1 MPARRLAVATA
12 VLALAAVTA
21 MPSYA
26 DPGHGKSKDK
36 GHGNAFGHDKRDTV
50 VILDPCT
57 GDPSQVQT
65 LKYAVKGQ
73 TALALYALPA
83 GKPKG
88 IVVFDHG
95 YSHTMY
101 SWSKHLSRIATTLG
115 VIAIAPDYRGQVDSP
130 GAKPGDLPSSR
141 GWQVAE
147 GAEDSIAAVQLF
159 DGACGHQG
167 TNVVYGV
174 SMGGN
179 TSGLVVASKP
189 KDARGKPLFDYWV
202 NVEGATNVSETY
214 QGARALAGANT
225 FAKNAAED
233 IEKEMGGS
241 FEAKSSVYL
250 ERTVNNRT
258 QDIVASGIKGV
269 VMAHGIVDG
278 LVTHDES
285 RQLQTLL
292 RSQGLPVDMWSA
304 FTHSATS
311 ESGTT
316 LDGYLPGHESP
327 FAGHASETSVTQDVG
342 LAGFAALAGL
352 YKGLTPTCRETL
364 FDGKSGITQSTKIGC

>member
-1 MPARRLAVATA
+1 VSVRRTALSAAAVG
-12 VLALAAVTA
+12 LALLTA
-21 MPSYA
+21 LPSYA
-26 DPGHGKSKDK
+26 DPGKSQGNGHRNDHGTPRS
-36 GHGNAFGHDKRDTV
+36 AA
-50 VILDPCT
+50 CT
-57 GDPSQVQT
+57 GDPTAVQT
-65 LKYAVKGQ
+65 LAYPVKGQ

-83 GKPKG
+83 GRPKG

-95 YSHTMY
+95 YSHTMH
-101 SWSKHLSRIATTLG
+101 SWAQHLTRTASTLG

-130 GAKPGDLPSSR
+130 PAKAGGLPSSR

-147 GAEDSIAAVQLF
+147 GAEDSIAAAQLF
-159 DGACGHQG
+159 DAACGHTG

-189 KDARGKPLFDYWV
+189 KDAQGKPLFDYWV
-202 NVEGATNVSETY
+202 DVEGASNVTETY
-214 QGARALAGANT
+214 QGARALAAGNT
-225 FAKNAAED
+225 FAANASTD

-241 FEAKSSVYL
+241 FETKPDVYAD
-250 ERTVNNRT
+250 RTVVNRT

-285 RQLQTLL
+285 RQLQVLL
-292 RSQGLPVDMWSA
+292 RAQGLPVDMWAA

-316 LDGYLPGHESP
+316 LDGYAPGHDSP

-342 LAGFAALAGL
+342 LAGFAGLAGL
-352 YKGLTPTCRETL
+352 FHGTVPTCRETL
-364 FDGKSGITQSTKIGC
+364 FDGRTGLRQSTTTGC